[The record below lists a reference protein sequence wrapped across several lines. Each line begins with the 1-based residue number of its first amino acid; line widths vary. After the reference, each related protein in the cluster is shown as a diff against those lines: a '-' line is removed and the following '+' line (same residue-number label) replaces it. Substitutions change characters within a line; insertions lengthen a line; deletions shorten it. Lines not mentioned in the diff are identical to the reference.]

1 MRGCQNLFAWVR
13 DVPSPTNNL
22 IHGNDSTVRLMM
34 VAYGKQD
41 THARHVDRPNAAI
54 ALAFA
59 RAMFLLLLVLHLL
72 HRLVVAAAVLLLH
85 TSASEAAATRPPPT
99 HGSRRQKL

>member
-1 MRGCQNLFAWVR
+1 MGMIPLFV
-13 DVPSPTNNL
+13 V
-22 IHGNDSTVRLMM
+22 MM

-41 THARHVDRPNAAI
+41 THARHVDRPNAAAI

-59 RAMFLLLLVLHLL
+59 RAMFLLFLVLHLL